1 MQVIETI
8 ITQVASAA
16 SLGIFNITHI
26 VGIAL
31 AIVQSLLF
39 FKCKKTLFRRLPLFI
54 LLGVG
59 VILGISALVLDGWD
73 LYVIGIFALLPVEL
87 FFSNWLRGEFII
99 VLSRNHV
106 PQS

>member
-1 MQVIETI
+1 MQIHHLMI
-8 ITQVASAA
+8 AQVASTA

-31 AIVQSLLF
+31 AIVQSLLC

-59 VILGISALVLDGWD
+59 VILGISALILDGWD
-73 LYVIGIFALLPVEL
+73 LYAIGIFALLLVEL
-87 FFSNWLRGEFII
+87 FFFEFVAWGIYYCFK
-99 VLSRNHV
+99 S
-106 PQS
+106 

>member
-1 MQVIETI
+1 M
-8 ITQVASAA
+8 
-16 SLGIFNITHI
+16 
-26 VGIAL
+26 
-31 AIVQSLLF
+31 
-39 FKCKKTLFRRLPLFI
+39 FI

-73 LYVIGIFALLPVEL
+73 LYAIGIFALLPVEL

>member
-8 ITQVASAA
+8 IAQVASTA

-73 LYVIGIFALLPVEL
+73 LYAIGIFALLLVEL